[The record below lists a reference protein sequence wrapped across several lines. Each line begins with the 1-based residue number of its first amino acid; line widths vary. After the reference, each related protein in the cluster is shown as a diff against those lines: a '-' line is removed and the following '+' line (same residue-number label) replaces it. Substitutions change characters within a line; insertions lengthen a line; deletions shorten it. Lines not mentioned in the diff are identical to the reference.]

1 MTVERAN
8 AHRRTLTIKFI
19 PKEYS
24 QLVSVHIPT
33 VEGGTPTYSA
43 VVVAEPDPKKAEQ
56 LVRESAAHNEGALA
70 ESRPKFRGNGIGR
83 RNLGIARSLASNS
96 GFATHPGFPTAS
108 VIAPA
113 AARHRPSRRRRFASA
128 LVAKLRAR
136 LGCRIGCHSG

>member
-96 GFATHPGFPTAS
+96 GFATHPGFPTAM
-108 VIAPA
+108 AP
-113 AARHRPSRRRRFASA
+113 S
-128 LVAKLRAR
+128 
-136 LGCRIGCHSG
+136 